1 MMNKYVVYNVVL
13 NNQIVLANII
23 EWNTLEVIQ
32 EEWKSRGMDVMLL
45 STGTN

>member
-32 EEWKSRGMDVMLL
+32 EEWESRGMYVMLL